1 MKIYIAK
8 NNTLLNRFLAELQDV
23 TPLGVSHASIPAF
36 QPVIATILRT
46 GLLYF
51 LTTLTR
57 QKMAFVKCHIINI
70 MFN

>member
-46 GLLYF
+46 GLL
-51 LTTLTR
+51 
-57 QKMAFVKCHIINI
+57 
-70 MFN
+70 

>member
-1 MKIYIAK
+1 MKIYTK

-46 GLLYF
+46 GLYNAKGF
-51 LTTLTR
+51 LT
-57 QKMAFVKCHIINI
+57 
-70 MFN
+70 

>member
-1 MKIYIAK
+1 MKIYTK

-46 GLLYF
+46 GLFIFNYF
-51 LTTLTR
+51 D
-57 QKMAFVKCHIINI
+57 KVKNAFV
-70 MFN
+70 

>member
-1 MKIYIAK
+1 MKIYTK

-46 GLLYF
+46 GLYNAKGF

-57 QKMAFVKCHIINI
+57 QKMAFV
-70 MFN
+70 